1 MQQELIA
8 ANWRTLIRP
17 RRLMV
22 EEEEEETTYGRFFCE
37 PLERGFGTTLGNA
50 LRRVTVQLKF
60 DWTRVVKLA
69 ALDPV

>member
-22 EEEEEETTYGRFFCE
+22 EEEEDETSGSFS
-37 PLERGFGTTLGNA
+37 L
-50 LRRVTVQLKF
+50 
-60 DWTRVVKLA
+60 
-69 ALDPV
+69 